1 MRPHRKKYKMCQT
14 KRPKEPSA
22 ESLTPE
28 GKPLSLRPDPEE
40 KQQPAF
46 SPSKMASET
55 QFIRLQT
62 SLSKKD
68 LFHFTHIPPI
78 SDQLLPSRCTP
89 LKATQLATRLTL
101 PPTRLAQSITQVA
114 SSSTVIRNL
123 WRSALCMKLGPRV
136 PLSAIDQRLQLGDEY
151 PDQGDR
157 LQFRKDLYLYVVSF
171 HSFIHWGFF
180 EVGRFRFCLQ
190 MPLD

>member
-62 SLSKKD
+62 
-68 LFHFTHIPPI
+68 
-78 SDQLLPSRCTP
+78 
-89 LKATQLATRLTL
+89 
-101 PPTRLAQSITQVA
+101 V
-114 SSSTVIRNL
+114 
-123 WRSALCMKLGPRV
+123 
-136 PLSAIDQRLQLGDEY
+136 
-151 PDQGDR
+151 
-157 LQFRKDLYLYVVSF
+157 
-171 HSFIHWGFF
+171 
-180 EVGRFRFCLQ
+180 
-190 MPLD
+190 